1 MLSSPDVTPDIG
13 SVLDDWSRPALPA
26 PEAPAREQSGTR
38 KPRYLVIVRRGE
50 TALYEYL
57 KQALQHDR
65 STIVLMDRR
74 CAEDDERIEKLGAQ
88 GDARRAR
95 TFRND
100 LRLHLAIVVRA
111 GGRERPS
118 SAR

>member
-1 MLSSPDVTPDIG
+1 MTRDFG
-13 SVLDDWSRPALPA
+13 NVLADWSRPALPV
-26 PEAPAREQSGTR
+26 PEPPSRDASASRE
-38 KPRYLVIVRRGE
+38 PRYLVIVRRGE

-65 STIVLMDRR
+65 RTMVLMDRR
-74 CAEDDERIEKLGAQ
+74 SLEDDERIERLGAR

-111 GGRERPS
+111 GARPS
-118 SAR
+118 PPAH

>member
-1 MLSSPDVTPDIG
+1 MTRDIG
-13 SVLDDWSRPALPA
+13 IVLDDWARPALPA
-26 PEAPAREQSGTR
+26 PQRSARDEAPR

-65 STIVLMDRR
+65 STVVLMDRR
-74 CAEDDERIEKLGAQ
+74 SAEDDERIEQLGAN
-88 GDARRAR
+88 GNARRAR

-111 GGRERPS
+111 ARPPVTH
-118 SAR
+118 